1 MSEAKKQPG
10 MATLVIVLACICLVS
25 AAVLGLVNK
34 VTVGPIQAN
43 TEKTVQESLRNV
55 MPIDGDYE
63 DVTDQYSGDPVTVD
77 VTGSVV
83 PVKAVYKAGDEGYVV
98 ESMSPN
104 GFGGALD
111 MMAGVDNDGNDVTS
125 DVSYMVLDAHAH
137 TRIPNPWMGVRLH
150 EGSPRE
156 FKTKVFNV
164 IRIGTGEPKIF
175 NDAPIIRSMLGYGKP
190 LEEAR
195 GYVGIGC
202 V

>member
-1 MSEAKKQPG
+1 MSEAKKQSG
-10 MATLVIVLACICLVS
+10 VASLVIVLACICLVS
-25 AAVLGLVNK
+25 AAILGLVNK

-43 TEKTVQESLRNV
+43 TEKTVQESLRTV

-111 MMAGVDNDGNDVTS
+111 MMAGVDNDGNVTGIAIIS
-125 DVSYMVLDAHAH
+125 HAE
-137 TRIPNPWMGVRLH
+137 TSGLGSKSTDPEWQAQFKGVNGTIGVTKDGYQINAIT
-150 EGSPRE
+150 GSTITSRAVCDGVNTAIAVVE
-156 FKTKVFNV
+156 T
-164 IRIGTGEPKIF
+164 
-175 NDAPIIRSMLGYGKP
+175 LG
-190 LEEAR
+190 
-195 GYVGIGC
+195 
-202 V
+202 

>member
-1 MSEAKKQPG
+1 MSEAKKQAS
-10 MATLVIVLACICLVS
+10 MASLVIVLAVICLVS

-43 TEKTVQESLRNV
+43 TEKTVQESLRTV

-77 VTGSVV
+77 VTGVSV

-111 MMAGVDNDGNDVTS
+111 MMAGVDNDGNVTGIAIIS
-125 DVSYMVLDAHAH
+125 HAE
-137 TRIPNPWMGVRLH
+137 TSGLGSKSTDPEWQAQFKGVNGTIGVTKDGYQINAIT
-150 EGSPRE
+150 GSTITSRAVCDGVNAAIAVVE
-156 FKTKVFNV
+156 
-164 IRIGTGEPKIF
+164 
-175 NDAPIIRSMLGYGKP
+175 SLG
-190 LEEAR
+190 
-195 GYVGIGC
+195 
-202 V
+202 

>member
-34 VTVGPIQAN
+34 VTVGPVQAN

-111 MMAGVDNDGNDVTS
+111 MMAGVDNDGNVTGIAIIS
-125 DVSYMVLDAHAH
+125 HAE
-137 TRIPNPWMGVRLH
+137 TSGLGSKSTDPEWQAQFKGVNGTIGVTKDGYQINAIT
-150 EGSPRE
+150 GSTITSRAVCDGVNAAIAVVE
-156 FKTKVFNV
+156 T
-164 IRIGTGEPKIF
+164 
-175 NDAPIIRSMLGYGKP
+175 LG
-190 LEEAR
+190 
-195 GYVGIGC
+195 
-202 V
+202 

>member
-43 TEKTVQESLRNV
+43 TEKTVQESLRAV

-77 VTGSVV
+77 VTSVSV
-83 PVKAVYKAGDEGYVV
+83 PVKAVYKAADEDYVV
-98 ESMSPN
+98 ETMSPN

-111 MMAGVDNDGNDVTS
+111 MMAGVDNDGNVTGIAIIS
-125 DVSYMVLDAHAH
+125 HAE
-137 TRIPNPWMGVRLH
+137 TSGLGSKSTDPEWQAQFKGVNGTIGVTKDGYQINAIT
-150 EGSPRE
+150 GSTITSRAVCDGVNAAIAVVE
-156 FKTKVFNV
+156 T
-164 IRIGTGEPKIF
+164 
-175 NDAPIIRSMLGYGKP
+175 LG
-190 LEEAR
+190 
-195 GYVGIGC
+195 
-202 V
+202 

>member
-43 TEKTVQESLRNV
+43 TEKTVQESLRTV

-63 DVTDQYSGDPVTVD
+63 DITDQNSMSEVTVPVTG
-77 VTGSVV
+77 VTV

-111 MMAGVDNDGNDVTS
+111 MMAGVDNDGNVTGIAIIS
-125 DVSYMVLDAHAH
+125 HAE
-137 TRIPNPWMGVRLH
+137 TSGLGSKSTDPEWQAQFKGVNGTIGVTKDGYQINAIT
-150 EGSPRE
+150 GSTITSRAVCDGVNAAIAVVE
-156 FKTKVFNV
+156 T
-164 IRIGTGEPKIF
+164 
-175 NDAPIIRSMLGYGKP
+175 LG
-190 LEEAR
+190 
-195 GYVGIGC
+195 
-202 V
+202 

>member
-10 MATLVIVLACICLVS
+10 MATLVIVLAAICLVS

-43 TEKTVQESLRNV
+43 TEKTVQESLRAV

-63 DVTDQYSGDPVTVD
+63 DVTDQYTGGDITVEN
-77 VTGSVV
+77 TGVSV

-111 MMAGVDNDGNDVTS
+111 MMAGIDTEGNVTGIAIISHAETSGLGSKSTDPEWQAQFKGLNGVVSVTKDGGQVEAITGSTITS
-125 DVSYMVLDAHAH
+125 RAVCD
-137 TRIPNPWMGVRLH
+137 GVNAARH
-150 EGSPRE
+150 VVE
-156 FKTKVFNV
+156 
-164 IRIGTGEPKIF
+164 
-175 NDAPIIRSMLGYGKP
+175 ALG
-190 LEEAR
+190 
-195 GYVGIGC
+195 
-202 V
+202 

>member
-77 VTGSVV
+77 VTGTVV
-83 PVKAVYKAGDEGYVV
+83 PVKAA
-98 ESMSPN
+98 
-104 GFGGALD
+104 
-111 MMAGVDNDGNDVTS
+111 
-125 DVSYMVLDAHAH
+125 
-137 TRIPNPWMGVRLH
+137 
-150 EGSPRE
+150 
-156 FKTKVFNV
+156 
-164 IRIGTGEPKIF
+164 
-175 NDAPIIRSMLGYGKP
+175 
-190 LEEAR
+190 AR
-195 GYVGIGC
+195 WT
-202 V
+202 

>member
-43 TEKTVQESLRNV
+43 TEKTVQESLRTV

-77 VTGSVV
+77 VTGVSV
-83 PVKAVYKAGDEGYVV
+83 PVKAVYKAAEEGYVV
-98 ESMSPN
+98 ETMSPN

-111 MMAGVDNDGNDVTS
+111 MMAGVDNDGNVTGIAIIS
-125 DVSYMVLDAHAH
+125 HAE
-137 TRIPNPWMGVRLH
+137 TSGLGSKSTDPEWQAQFKGVNGTIGVTKDGYQINAIT
-150 EGSPRE
+150 GSTITSRAVCDGVNAAIAVVE
-156 FKTKVFNV
+156 T
-164 IRIGTGEPKIF
+164 
-175 NDAPIIRSMLGYGKP
+175 LG
-190 LEEAR
+190 
-195 GYVGIGC
+195 
-202 V
+202 

>member
-77 VTGSVV
+77 VTGVSV
-83 PVKAVYKAGDEGYVV
+83 PVKAVYKAADEGYVV
-98 ESMSPN
+98 ETMSPN

-111 MMAGVDNDGNDVTS
+111 MMAGVDNEGNVTGIAIISHAETSGLGSKSTDPEWQAQFKGVNGTIGVTKDGYQINAITGSTITS
-125 DVSYMVLDAHAH
+125 RAVCD
-137 TRIPNPWMGVRLH
+137 GVNAAIAVV
-150 EGSPRE
+150 E
-156 FKTKVFNV
+156 T
-164 IRIGTGEPKIF
+164 
-175 NDAPIIRSMLGYGKP
+175 LG
-190 LEEAR
+190 
-195 GYVGIGC
+195 
-202 V
+202 

>member
-10 MATLVIVLACICLVS
+10 MAILVIVLAAICLVS
-25 AAVLGLVNK
+25 AAVLGLINS

-43 TEKTVQESLRNV
+43 TEKTVQESLRTV

-63 DVTDQYSGDPVTVD
+63 DVTDQYSGDPVTVE

-111 MMAGVDNDGNDVTS
+111 MMAGIDSEGNVTGIAIISHAETSGLGSKSTDPEWQAQFKGLSGVVSVTKDGGQVEAITGSTITS
-125 DVSYMVLDAHAH
+125 RAVCD
-137 TRIPNPWMGVRLH
+137 GVNAARLVV
-150 EGSPRE
+150 ES
-156 FKTKVFNV
+156 
-164 IRIGTGEPKIF
+164 
-175 NDAPIIRSMLGYGKP
+175 LG
-190 LEEAR
+190 
-195 GYVGIGC
+195 
-202 V
+202 

>member
-10 MATLVIVLACICLVS
+10 MATLVIVLACICLAS

-111 MMAGVDNDGNDVTS
+111 MMAGVDNDGNVTGIAIIS
-125 DVSYMVLDAHAH
+125 HAE
-137 TRIPNPWMGVRLH
+137 TSGLGSKSTDPEWQAQFKGVNGTIGVTKDGYQINAIT
-150 EGSPRE
+150 GSTITSRAVCDGVNAAIAVVE
-156 FKTKVFNV
+156 T
-164 IRIGTGEPKIF
+164 
-175 NDAPIIRSMLGYGKP
+175 LG
-190 LEEAR
+190 
-195 GYVGIGC
+195 
-202 V
+202 